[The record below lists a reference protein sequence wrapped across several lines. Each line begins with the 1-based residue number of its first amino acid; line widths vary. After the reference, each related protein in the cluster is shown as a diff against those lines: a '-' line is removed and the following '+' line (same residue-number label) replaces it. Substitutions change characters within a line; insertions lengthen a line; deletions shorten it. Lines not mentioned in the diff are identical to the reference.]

1 MFEFVLDL
9 GPLHIAITIGQPT
22 ETAAEVVEIGAYTE
36 HAQDDDGHISLRA

>member
-9 GPLHIAITIGQPT
+9 GPLHIAITIGQP
-22 ETAAEVVEIGAYTE
+22 AAEAEAVEIGAYTE